1 MTTIRSGRFWGS
13 SVGLGE
19 RKRIGIHS
27 QDSCTAHRIHAGSR
41 KRAPRSTGERP
52 TTLSLGVCV
61 PLEPA
66 GPWIY
71 GSHTYRHR
79 TSMAGIISYGNRKR
93 TPDCCSRPKQLRTGG
108 GSGKPKKD
116 RQSRRTRGTAGGG
129 RAAGARRRRRSGE
142 IVRRLPK
149 HAEARLRLE
158 SRTRDDE
165 LVDALSNAKK
175 RPPNGFR
182 TSILKLVD
190 STFDA
195 ALWDRA
201 GRPADIFVAANKQDV
216 VNGAAGD
223 GDGGGSVVGA
233 SIMCENN
240 SGPGHGAGGRK
251 RGHQHHPRF
260 GGTRQSTVPA
270 EDVIAALRGAFDG
283 GSNSLSS
290 SSLSSSASSLNV
302 SISGGGGG
310 GSGDRAVTANDG
322 SNNNNPLATE
332 KTTSFAT
339 RSDDND
345 AELLDEYDIG
355 TEAIATTPTTTTAA
369 IATADIVN
377 SNIENSSIT
386 ALGAA
391 RWSGEPSKENTP
403 EPEQDRL
410 NNNRSISSSSNRSS
424 VSPKHVILFDEAAG
438 DADGRPA
445 LPAGP
450 PSRTTEPDDEESI
463 ELKLDQIT
471 SGKELVQQISKKL
484 KRSKRSPQS
493 DDAGGAP
500 PASGKKKSSSTG
512 KKSSSKI
519 SSSSGGTGADGGK
532 RKKSKSSAAAAAAA
546 AAALEQRASGD
557 GASCGDLD
565 AVIGGLLGAAE
576 YGGGLAGDYK
586 EQQPNDEN
594 DPDVAEWAK
603 LRCTSERTEVIAE
616 REHRRQK
623 RCADYPGL
631 AFGRSI
637 FSSDTMMK
645 FNIIRN
651 ELHNIMK
658 TQLKRAESEVA
669 ALNRRIQLLEE
680 DLERSEER
688 LASATAKLS
697 EASAAADESERI
709 RKALENRTNME
720 DDRVGILEAQLA
732 QAKLI
737 AEEADK
743 KYEEV
748 ARKLVLMEQDLE
760 RSEEKVE
767 MNESKI
773 VELEEEL
780 RVVGNNLKS
789 LEVSEE
795 KAMAS
800 RDSVEDKIHQLND
813 KLTNAEAR
821 AEFAERSVQKLQK
834 EVDRLEDELIVEKLR
849 YAEIGDDLD
858 FAFVDLIPGIDP
870 IWTERRP
877 KPKTPPPP
885 PKLPTPP
892 PPPPAPKEEAAAA
905 AGGEG
910 EAAAAGG
917 EGAPAGPTKARTP
930 SPFELRKHFPPEAAE
945 VPYVRSSTGTTPKS
959 SPAKEVAPAEAA
971 PAPEAAAPAEAPA
984 EGGADAAAPPAEAAA
999 PAAEGEAPAA
1009 PAAEGEAAAPA
1020 PEAAAAPAE
1029 EAAPPAA
1036 EPAPE
1041 APAS

>member
-1 MTTIRSGRFWGS
+1 
-13 SVGLGE
+13 
-19 RKRIGIHS
+19 
-27 QDSCTAHRIHAGSR
+27 
-41 KRAPRSTGERP
+41 
-52 TTLSLGVCV
+52 
-61 PLEPA
+61 
-66 GPWIY
+66 
-71 GSHTYRHR
+71 
-79 TSMAGIISYGNRKR
+79 MAGIISYGNRKR

-697 EASAAADESERI
+697 EASAAADESERA
-709 RKALENRTNME
+709 RKVLENRALADEERMDALENQ
-720 DDRVGILEAQLA
+720 LKEARFM
-732 QAKLI
+732 

-743 KYEEV
+743 KYDEV
-748 ARKLVLMEQDLE
+748 ARKLAMVEADLE
-760 RSEEKVE
+760 RAEERAE
-767 MNESKI
+767 AGEAKI

-795 KAMAS
+795 KANQ
-800 RDSVEDKIHQLND
+800 REEEYKNQI
-813 KLTNAEAR
+813 KTLTTRLKEAEAR

-834 EVDRLEDELIVEKLR
+834 EVDRLEDDLTVERAKNKMLQ
-849 YAEIGDDLD
+849 
-858 FAFVDLIPGIDP
+858 
-870 IWTERRP
+870 
-877 KPKTPPPP
+877 
-885 PKLPTPP
+885 
-892 PPPPAPKEEAAAA
+892 EEM
-905 AGGEG
+905 
-910 EAAAAGG
+910 EA
-917 EGAPAGPTKARTP
+917 T
-930 SPFELRKHFPPEAAE
+930 LH
-945 VPYVRSSTGTTPKS
+945 
-959 SPAKEVAPAEAA
+959 
-971 PAPEAAAPAEAPA
+971 
-984 EGGADAAAPPAEAAA
+984 DIQNM
-999 PAAEGEAPAA
+999 
-1009 PAAEGEAAAPA
+1009 
-1020 PEAAAAPAE
+1020 
-1029 EAAPPAA
+1029 
-1036 EPAPE
+1036 
-1041 APAS
+1041 

>member
-1 MTTIRSGRFWGS
+1 
-13 SVGLGE
+13 
-19 RKRIGIHS
+19 
-27 QDSCTAHRIHAGSR
+27 
-41 KRAPRSTGERP
+41 
-52 TTLSLGVCV
+52 
-61 PLEPA
+61 
-66 GPWIY
+66 
-71 GSHTYRHR
+71 
-79 TSMAGIISYGNRKR
+79 MAGIISYGNRKR

-697 EASAAADESERI
+697 EASAAADESERA
-709 RKALENRTNME
+709 RKVLENRALADEERMDALENQ
-720 DDRVGILEAQLA
+720 LKEARFM
-732 QAKLI
+732 

-743 KYEEV
+743 KYDEV
-748 ARKLVLMEQDLE
+748 ARKLAMVEADLE
-760 RSEEKVE
+760 RAEERAE
-767 MNESKI
+767 AGEAKI

-795 KAMAS
+795 KATQREES
-800 RDSVEDKIHQLND
+800 YGGQVRVLDQRLKE
-813 KLTNAEAR
+813 AEAR

>member
-1 MTTIRSGRFWGS
+1 
-13 SVGLGE
+13 
-19 RKRIGIHS
+19 
-27 QDSCTAHRIHAGSR
+27 
-41 KRAPRSTGERP
+41 
-52 TTLSLGVCV
+52 
-61 PLEPA
+61 
-66 GPWIY
+66 
-71 GSHTYRHR
+71 
-79 TSMAGIISYGNRKR
+79 MAGIISYGNRKR

-697 EASAAADESERI
+697 EASAAADESERA
-709 RKALENRTNME
+709 RKVLENRALADEERMDALENQ
-720 DDRVGILEAQLA
+720 LKEARFM
-732 QAKLI
+732 

-743 KYEEV
+743 KYDEV
-748 ARKLVLMEQDLE
+748 ARKLAMVEADLE
-760 RSEEKVE
+760 RAEERAE
-767 MNESKI
+767 AGEAKI

-795 KAMAS
+795 KANQ
-800 RDSVEDKIHQLND
+800 REEEYKNQI
-813 KLTNAEAR
+813 KTLTTRLKEAEAR

>member
-1 MTTIRSGRFWGS
+1 
-13 SVGLGE
+13 
-19 RKRIGIHS
+19 
-27 QDSCTAHRIHAGSR
+27 
-41 KRAPRSTGERP
+41 
-52 TTLSLGVCV
+52 
-61 PLEPA
+61 
-66 GPWIY
+66 
-71 GSHTYRHR
+71 
-79 TSMAGIISYGNRKR
+79 MAGIISYGNRKR

-697 EASAAADESERI
+697 EASAAADESERA
-709 RKALENRTNME
+709 RKVLENRALADEERMDALENQ
-720 DDRVGILEAQLA
+720 LKEARFM
-732 QAKLI
+732 

-743 KYEEV
+743 KYDEV
-748 ARKLVLMEQDLE
+748 ARKLAMVEADLE
-760 RSEEKVE
+760 RAEERAE
-767 MNESKI
+767 AGEAKI

>member
-1 MTTIRSGRFWGS
+1 
-13 SVGLGE
+13 
-19 RKRIGIHS
+19 
-27 QDSCTAHRIHAGSR
+27 
-41 KRAPRSTGERP
+41 
-52 TTLSLGVCV
+52 
-61 PLEPA
+61 
-66 GPWIY
+66 
-71 GSHTYRHR
+71 
-79 TSMAGIISYGNRKR
+79 MAGIISYGNRKR

-697 EASAAADESERI
+697 EASAAADESERA
-709 RKALENRTNME
+709 RKVLENRALADEERMDALENQ
-720 DDRVGILEAQLA
+720 LKEARFM
-732 QAKLI
+732 

-743 KYEEV
+743 KYDEV
-748 ARKLVLMEQDLE
+748 ARKLAMVEADLE
-760 RSEEKVE
+760 RAEERAE
-767 MNESKI
+767 AGEAKI

-834 EVDRLEDELIVEKLR
+834 EVDRLEDELVMEKEKYR
-849 YAEIGDDLD
+849 EIGDDLD
-858 FAFVDLIPGIDP
+858 TAFVELI
-870 IWTERRP
+870 
-877 KPKTPPPP
+877 
-885 PKLPTPP
+885 L
-892 PPPPAPKEEAAAA
+892 KE
-905 AGGEG
+905 
-910 EAAAAGG
+910 
-917 EGAPAGPTKARTP
+917 
-930 SPFELRKHFPPEAAE
+930 
-945 VPYVRSSTGTTPKS
+945 
-959 SPAKEVAPAEAA
+959 
-971 PAPEAAAPAEAPA
+971 
-984 EGGADAAAPPAEAAA
+984 
-999 PAAEGEAPAA
+999 
-1009 PAAEGEAAAPA
+1009 
-1020 PEAAAAPAE
+1020 
-1029 EAAPPAA
+1029 
-1036 EPAPE
+1036 
-1041 APAS
+1041 

>member
-1 MTTIRSGRFWGS
+1 
-13 SVGLGE
+13 
-19 RKRIGIHS
+19 
-27 QDSCTAHRIHAGSR
+27 
-41 KRAPRSTGERP
+41 
-52 TTLSLGVCV
+52 
-61 PLEPA
+61 
-66 GPWIY
+66 
-71 GSHTYRHR
+71 
-79 TSMAGIISYGNRKR
+79 MAGIISYGNRKR

-697 EASAAADESERI
+697 EASAAADESERA
-709 RKALENRTNME
+709 RKVLENRALADEERMDALENQ
-720 DDRVGILEAQLA
+720 LKEARFM
-732 QAKLI
+732 

-743 KYEEV
+743 KYDEV
-748 ARKLVLMEQDLE
+748 ARKLAMVEADLE
-760 RSEEKVE
+760 RAEERAE
-767 MNESKI
+767 AGEAKI

-795 KAMAS
+795 KATQREES
-800 RDSVEDKIHQLND
+800 YGGQVRVLDQRLKE
-813 KLTNAEAR
+813 AEAR

-834 EVDRLEDELIVEKLR
+834 EVDRLEDDLNKEKSK
-849 YAEIGDDLD
+849 Y
-858 FAFVDLIPGIDP
+858 
-870 IWTERRP
+870 
-877 KPKTPPPP
+877 
-885 PKLPTPP
+885 
-892 PPPPAPKEEAAAA
+892 
-905 AGGEG
+905 
-910 EAAAAGG
+910 
-917 EGAPAGPTKARTP
+917 KAI
-930 SPFELRKHFPPEAAE
+930 AAE
-945 VPYVRSSTGTTPKS
+945 LDLTF
-959 SPAKEVAPAEAA
+959 
-971 PAPEAAAPAEAPA
+971 
-984 EGGADAAAPPAEAAA
+984 ADLS
-999 PAAEGEAPAA
+999 GY
-1009 PAAEGEAAAPA
+1009 
-1020 PEAAAAPAE
+1020 
-1029 EAAPPAA
+1029 
-1036 EPAPE
+1036 
-1041 APAS
+1041 

>member
-1 MTTIRSGRFWGS
+1 
-13 SVGLGE
+13 
-19 RKRIGIHS
+19 
-27 QDSCTAHRIHAGSR
+27 
-41 KRAPRSTGERP
+41 
-52 TTLSLGVCV
+52 
-61 PLEPA
+61 
-66 GPWIY
+66 
-71 GSHTYRHR
+71 
-79 TSMAGIISYGNRKR
+79 MAGVISYGNRKR
-93 TPDCCSRPKQLRTGG
+93 TQDCCSRPKQWRTGG
-108 GSGKPKKD
+108 GGGNGKRKKD
-116 RQSRRTRGTAGGG
+116 RQSRRTHGTAGGG
-129 RAAGARRRRRSGE
+129 RAGARRRRRSGE

-201 GRPADIFVAANKQDV
+201 GRPVDIFVAANKQDV

-260 GGTRQSTVPA
+260 SGTRQSTVPA

-310 GSGDRAVTANDG
+310 GDRAVTANDG

-355 TEAIATTPTTTTAA
+355 TEAIATTPTTTAAAAAAAAAA

-445 LPAGP
+445 QPAGP

-512 KKSSSKI
+512 KKSSSKT
-519 SSSSGGTGADGGK
+519 SSSSGGTGTDGGK

-697 EASAAADESERI
+697 EASAAADESERA
-709 RKALENRTNME
+709 RKVLENRALADEERMDALENQ
-720 DDRVGILEAQLA
+720 LKEARFM
-732 QAKLI
+732 

-743 KYEEV
+743 KYDEV
-748 ARKLVLMEQDLE
+748 ARKLAMVEADLE
-760 RSEEKVE
+760 RAEERAE
-767 MNESKI
+767 AGEAKI

-795 KAMAS
+795 KATQREES
-800 RDSVEDKIHQLND
+800 YGGQVRVLDQRLKE
-813 KLTNAEAR
+813 AEAR

-910 EAAAAGG
+910 EGAAAGG

-971 PAPEAAAPAEAPA
+971 AAPAPEAAAPAEAPA
-984 EGGADAAAPPAEAAA
+984 EGGADTAAPPAEAAA
-999 PAAEGEAPAA
+999 PAAEGEAAAA

-1020 PEAAAAPAE
+1020 PEAAAPAA

-1041 APAS
+1041 AEAPAS

>member
-1 MTTIRSGRFWGS
+1 
-13 SVGLGE
+13 
-19 RKRIGIHS
+19 
-27 QDSCTAHRIHAGSR
+27 
-41 KRAPRSTGERP
+41 
-52 TTLSLGVCV
+52 
-61 PLEPA
+61 
-66 GPWIY
+66 
-71 GSHTYRHR
+71 
-79 TSMAGIISYGNRKR
+79 MAGIISYGNRKR
-93 TPDCCSRPKQLRTGG
+93 TPDCCSRPKQ
-108 GSGKPKKD
+108 KKD

-149 HAEARLRLE
+149 HAETRLRLE

-310 GSGDRAVTANDG
+310 VGGGDRAVTANDG

-355 TEAIATTPTTTTAA
+355 TEAIATTPTTTAAAA

-410 NNNRSISSSSNRSS
+410 NNNRSISSNSNRSS
-424 VSPKHVILFDEAAG
+424 VSPKHVILFDEAAS

-512 KKSSSKI
+512 KKSSSKT

-565 AVIGGLLGAAE
+565 AVIGGLLGTAE

-697 EASAAADESERI
+697 EASAAADESERA
-709 RKALENRTNME
+709 RKVLENRALADEERMDALENQ
-720 DDRVGILEAQLA
+720 LKEARFM
-732 QAKLI
+732 

-743 KYEEV
+743 KYDEV
-748 ARKLVLMEQDLE
+748 ARKLAMVEADLE
-760 RSEEKVE
+760 RAEERAE
-767 MNESKI
+767 AGEAKI

-795 KAMAS
+795 KANQ
-800 RDSVEDKIHQLND
+800 REEEYKNQI
-813 KLTNAEAR
+813 KTLTTRLKEAEAR

-834 EVDRLEDELIVEKLR
+834 EVDRLEDDLTVERAKNKMLQ
-849 YAEIGDDLD
+849 
-858 FAFVDLIPGIDP
+858 
-870 IWTERRP
+870 
-877 KPKTPPPP
+877 
-885 PKLPTPP
+885 
-892 PPPPAPKEEAAAA
+892 EEM
-905 AGGEG
+905 
-910 EAAAAGG
+910 EA
-917 EGAPAGPTKARTP
+917 T
-930 SPFELRKHFPPEAAE
+930 LH
-945 VPYVRSSTGTTPKS
+945 
-959 SPAKEVAPAEAA
+959 
-971 PAPEAAAPAEAPA
+971 
-984 EGGADAAAPPAEAAA
+984 DIQNM
-999 PAAEGEAPAA
+999 
-1009 PAAEGEAAAPA
+1009 
-1020 PEAAAAPAE
+1020 
-1029 EAAPPAA
+1029 
-1036 EPAPE
+1036 
-1041 APAS
+1041 

>member
-1 MTTIRSGRFWGS
+1 
-13 SVGLGE
+13 
-19 RKRIGIHS
+19 
-27 QDSCTAHRIHAGSR
+27 
-41 KRAPRSTGERP
+41 
-52 TTLSLGVCV
+52 
-61 PLEPA
+61 
-66 GPWIY
+66 
-71 GSHTYRHR
+71 
-79 TSMAGIISYGNRKR
+79 MAGIISYGNRKR

-795 KAMAS
+795 KANQ
-800 RDSVEDKIHQLND
+800 REEEYKNQI
-813 KLTNAEAR
+813 KTLTTRLKEAEAR

>member
-1 MTTIRSGRFWGS
+1 
-13 SVGLGE
+13 
-19 RKRIGIHS
+19 
-27 QDSCTAHRIHAGSR
+27 
-41 KRAPRSTGERP
+41 
-52 TTLSLGVCV
+52 
-61 PLEPA
+61 
-66 GPWIY
+66 
-71 GSHTYRHR
+71 
-79 TSMAGIISYGNRKR
+79 MAGIISYGNRKR
-93 TPDCCSRPKQLRTGG
+93 TPDCCSRPKQLRTG

-310 GSGDRAVTANDG
+310 GDRAVTANDG

-355 TEAIATTPTTTTAA
+355 TEAIATTPTTTTTTAA

-410 NNNRSISSSSNRSS
+410 NNNRSISSNSNRSS

-512 KKSSSKI
+512 KKSSSKT

>member
-1 MTTIRSGRFWGS
+1 
-13 SVGLGE
+13 
-19 RKRIGIHS
+19 
-27 QDSCTAHRIHAGSR
+27 
-41 KRAPRSTGERP
+41 
-52 TTLSLGVCV
+52 
-61 PLEPA
+61 
-66 GPWIY
+66 
-71 GSHTYRHR
+71 
-79 TSMAGIISYGNRKR
+79 MAGIISYGNRKR
-93 TPDCCSRPKQLRTGG
+93 TPDCCSRPKQLRTG

-310 GSGDRAVTANDG
+310 GSG
-322 SNNNNPLATE
+322 
-332 KTTSFAT
+332 
-339 RSDDND
+339 
-345 AELLDEYDIG
+345 
-355 TEAIATTPTTTTAA
+355 
-369 IATADIVN
+369 
-377 SNIENSSIT
+377 
-386 ALGAA
+386 
-391 RWSGEPSKENTP
+391 
-403 EPEQDRL
+403 
-410 NNNRSISSSSNRSS
+410 
-424 VSPKHVILFDEAAG
+424 
-438 DADGRPA
+438 
-445 LPAGP
+445 P

-512 KKSSSKI
+512 KKSSSKT

-658 TQLKRAESEVA
+658 TQLKRCVC
-669 ALNRRIQLLEE
+669 LFMVLGDTVLL
-680 DLERSEER
+680 LLLMIRH
-688 LASATAKLS
+688 ASAQ
-697 EASAAADESERI
+697 R
-709 RKALENRTNME
+709 
-720 DDRVGILEAQLA
+720 
-732 QAKLI
+732 
-737 AEEADK
+737 
-743 KYEEV
+743 
-748 ARKLVLMEQDLE
+748 
-760 RSEEKVE
+760 
-767 MNESKI
+767 
-773 VELEEEL
+773 
-780 RVVGNNLKS
+780 
-789 LEVSEE
+789 
-795 KAMAS
+795 
-800 RDSVEDKIHQLND
+800 
-813 KLTNAEAR
+813 
-821 AEFAERSVQKLQK
+821 
-834 EVDRLEDELIVEKLR
+834 
-849 YAEIGDDLD
+849 
-858 FAFVDLIPGIDP
+858 
-870 IWTERRP
+870 
-877 KPKTPPPP
+877 
-885 PKLPTPP
+885 
-892 PPPPAPKEEAAAA
+892 
-905 AGGEG
+905 
-910 EAAAAGG
+910 
-917 EGAPAGPTKARTP
+917 
-930 SPFELRKHFPPEAAE
+930 
-945 VPYVRSSTGTTPKS
+945 
-959 SPAKEVAPAEAA
+959 
-971 PAPEAAAPAEAPA
+971 
-984 EGGADAAAPPAEAAA
+984 
-999 PAAEGEAPAA
+999 
-1009 PAAEGEAAAPA
+1009 
-1020 PEAAAAPAE
+1020 
-1029 EAAPPAA
+1029 
-1036 EPAPE
+1036 
-1041 APAS
+1041 

>member
-1 MTTIRSGRFWGS
+1 MDAIKKKMQAMKLEKDNALDRALLCEQQARDANLRAEKAEEEARQLQKKIQAIENDLDVTQETLMQVNTKLEEKEKALQNKTTNPQ
-13 SVGLGE
+13 
-19 RKRIGIHS
+19 S
-27 QDSCTAHRIHAGSR
+27 QSIQED
-41 KRAPRSTGERP
+41 
-52 TTLSLGVCV
+52 
-61 PLEPA
+61 
-66 GPWIY
+66 
-71 GSHTYRHR
+71 
-79 TSMAGIISYGNRKR
+79 MAGIISYGNRKR
-93 TPDCCSRPKQLRTGG
+93 APDCCSRPKQLRTGGG

-116 RQSRRTRGTAGGG
+116 RQSRRTRGTAGGA

-310 GSGDRAVTANDG
+310 GVGGGDRAVTANDG

-332 KTTSFAT
+332 KTT
-339 RSDDND
+339 
-345 AELLDEYDIG
+345 
-355 TEAIATTPTTTTAA
+355 
-369 IATADIVN
+369 
-377 SNIENSSIT
+377 
-386 ALGAA
+386 
-391 RWSGEPSKENTP
+391 
-403 EPEQDRL
+403 
-410 NNNRSISSSSNRSS
+410 ISSSSNRSS

-512 KKSSSKI
+512 KKSSSKT

-532 RKKSKSSAAAAAAA
+532 RKKSKSSAAAAA

-658 TQLKRAESEVA
+658 TQLKR
-669 ALNRRIQLLEE
+669 
-680 DLERSEER
+680 
-688 LASATAKLS
+688 
-697 EASAAADESERI
+697 
-709 RKALENRTNME
+709 
-720 DDRVGILEAQLA
+720 
-732 QAKLI
+732 
-737 AEEADK
+737 
-743 KYEEV
+743 
-748 ARKLVLMEQDLE
+748 
-760 RSEEKVE
+760 
-767 MNESKI
+767 
-773 VELEEEL
+773 
-780 RVVGNNLKS
+780 
-789 LEVSEE
+789 
-795 KAMAS
+795 
-800 RDSVEDKIHQLND
+800 
-813 KLTNAEAR
+813 
-821 AEFAERSVQKLQK
+821 
-834 EVDRLEDELIVEKLR
+834 
-849 YAEIGDDLD
+849 
-858 FAFVDLIPGIDP
+858 
-870 IWTERRP
+870 
-877 KPKTPPPP
+877 
-885 PKLPTPP
+885 
-892 PPPPAPKEEAAAA
+892 
-905 AGGEG
+905 
-910 EAAAAGG
+910 
-917 EGAPAGPTKARTP
+917 
-930 SPFELRKHFPPEAAE
+930 
-945 VPYVRSSTGTTPKS
+945 
-959 SPAKEVAPAEAA
+959 
-971 PAPEAAAPAEAPA
+971 
-984 EGGADAAAPPAEAAA
+984 
-999 PAAEGEAPAA
+999 
-1009 PAAEGEAAAPA
+1009 
-1020 PEAAAAPAE
+1020 
-1029 EAAPPAA
+1029 
-1036 EPAPE
+1036 
-1041 APAS
+1041 